1 MFLLS
6 RVCSPL
12 PLNPLKSKL
21 HKKPTTKKEVSPN
34 KLLQKLRNILNFGK
48 LVFQFYFL
56 LLKYKNRQLTLIF
69 ASSAF
74 PSSSCKLLF
83 ITVSV
88 ITEVRVLYFGPV
100 CKSFEPETVRARF
113 IITLIKRFG
122 SLRRNDCAIL
132 KILVSGTFY
141 WKAKHVLSP
150 NTNTMGTIHCNVSWG
165 GGGTFCLNRVQ
176 FMTECFLSLTIFS
189 FNTWA

>member
-1 MFLLS
+1 M
-6 RVCSPL
+6 
-12 PLNPLKSKL
+12 
-21 HKKPTTKKEVSPN
+21 
-34 KLLQKLRNILNFGK
+34 
-48 LVFQFYFL
+48 FQFYFL

-113 IITLIKRFG
+113 IINLIKRFG
-122 SLRRNDCAIL
+122 SLHKRRNDCAMKHLKNISFRDFLLKSKTCFYLQIQTQWGQFIL
-132 KILVSGTFY
+132 T
-141 WKAKHVLSP
+141 SP
-150 NTNTMGTIHCNVSWG
+150 EG
-165 GGGTFCLNRVQ
+165 GEALFAL
-176 FMTECFLSLTIFS
+176 TE
-189 FNTWA
+189 FNS